1 MVGGLS
7 GLINRATNLNLLF
20 GFIVGFSNLEVSHLQ
35 YVDDTLIFVKPSV
48 EALWTIKA
56 ILRVFE
62 LSLGLGV
69 NFHKSSLIRI
79 NVEPYFLQQVEEF
92 LHCKIESLPFRYLQL
107 PVGANPISESTWELL
122 LNLVRKRF
130 NSWSHRYVSS

>member
-1 MVGGLS
+1 MAGGLS
-7 GLINRATNLNLLF
+7 GLINRATNLNLIS

-35 YVDDTLIFVKPSV
+35 YADDTLIFVEPSV

-69 NFHKSSLIRI
+69 NFHKSSLIGI
-79 NVEPYFLQQVEEF
+79 NVDPYFPQQIEEF
-92 LHCKIESLPFRYLQL
+92 LHCKIESLPFRYLRL
-107 PVGANPISESTWELL
+107 PVGANLISESTWELL
-122 LNLVRKRF
+122 LNLVRKIF